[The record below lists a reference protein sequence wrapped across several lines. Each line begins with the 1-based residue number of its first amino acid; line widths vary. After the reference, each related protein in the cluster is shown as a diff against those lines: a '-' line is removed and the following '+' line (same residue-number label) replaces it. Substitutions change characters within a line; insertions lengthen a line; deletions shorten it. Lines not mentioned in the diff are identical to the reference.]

1 MAKRKQ
7 HSQRAHA
14 LLSASGAHRWMNCT
28 PSARLEEEFGVRES
42 SDFAAEG
49 TLAHELAEAM
59 LRLELGVID
68 QSQYDKIYDDI
79 TGHRLYSPDMDEY
92 VEEGYVQHC
101 LEDFRSAQA
110 ITPDAV
116 ALVEERVDLRA
127 YIPES
132 FGTND
137 FVIIADGMIYVNDLK
152 YGKGVQ
158 VSAVHNEQL
167 MLYALG
173 SVEKNSLLYDI
184 HTVRLGIYQP
194 RLNAISTWE
203 ISVED
208 LYDWAENEV
217 KQKAEEAYAG
227 TGEAVAG
234 DWCKFCAVKNRCRA
248 LADYQMEAAKYEFAP
263 EACADPSLL
272 LTDEEVADI
281 LRRAPK
287 LSEWLNGIQE
297 WAVKMAVEEGR
308 QWPGF
313 KVVEGRSLRKWA
325 DEQNAASTLL
335 ERFPALSEDQIYNMK
350 LKGLTDLQKLVGK
363 TAFDAKVAD
372 LLVKPQGKP
381 TLVPES
387 DKRPALGVEG
397 AKEDFK

>member
-1 MAKRKQ
+1 MAKQRKQ

-28 PSARLEEEFGVRES
+28 PSARLEEEFGTREGS
-42 SDFAAEG
+42 EYAAEG

-59 LRLELGVID
+59 LRLELGIISD
-68 QSQYDKIYDDI
+68 DNYDRIYDQI
-79 TGHRLYSPDMDEY
+79 TSHRLYSPDMDEY
-92 VEEGYVQHC
+92 VLEGYVKHC
-101 LEDFRSAQA
+101 LEDFREAQTR
-110 ITPDAV
+110 TPDAV

-127 YIPES
+127 FIPES

-137 FVIIADGMIYVNDLK
+137 FVIIADGTIYVNDLK
-152 YGKGVQ
+152 YGKGVA
-158 VSAVHNEQL
+158 VSAEHNEQL
-167 MLYALG
+167 MLYGLG

-194 RLNAISTWE
+194 RLNSISAWE

-208 LYDWAENEV
+208 LYHWAETEV
-217 KQKAEEAYAG
+217 RQKADEAYAG
-227 TGEAVAG
+227 TGVAIAG
-234 DWCKFCAVKNRCRA
+234 DWCKFCAVQHRCKA
-248 LADYQMEAAKYEFAP
+248 LADYHMEAAKYEFSDP
-263 EACADPSLL
+263 KADPSLL
-272 LTDEEVADI
+272 LSDEEIAD
-281 LRRAPK
+281 LLHRAPK
-287 LSEWLNGIQE
+287 LAEWVSGIEE

-313 KVVEGRSLRKWA
+313 KVVEGRSIRKWA

-335 ERFPALSEDQIYNMK
+335 ERFPALSDDQIYNMK

-363 TAFDAKVAD
+363 SAFDTKVSD
-372 LLVKPQGKP
+372 LLIKPQGKP

-387 DKRPALGVEG
+387 DKRPALGIEG
-397 AKEDFK
+397 AKADFQ